1 MVRTVLRLVAARRTG
16 IVEGVLTKAWMIV
29 SSPRMTLPVVKAR
42 ASLGRQWADGSVLL
56 MEAPVMA
63 MTRMMVGG
71 SRGSVLVEALVFL
84 MASTTDGAVSSLTSL
99 TVPTRPEGCDVLSL
113 VKWLSPMLG
122 SGERAVKM
130 FTSLVVVKSLV
141 RGGGIWAL
149 PMVRERKNAILD
161 RARVSVGIV
170 SVEIVS
176 ISRVVFLMESVG
188 WSDKMVVACVLN
200 QRTGLGGRGVR
211 KVSVVALVLIGISRG
226 TRIGVTVVVAK
237 VSVM

>member
-42 ASLGRQWADGSVLL
+42 ASRGRQWADGSVLL
-56 MEAPVMA
+56 TEAPVMA

-141 RGGGIWAL
+141 RGGGIRAL

-161 RARVSVGIV
+161 RARVSVGM
-170 SVEIVS
+170 VS

-188 WSDKMVVACVLN
+188 WSDKMVVTCVLN